1 MKTQTPSLKKWLSIT
16 NQIYQ
21 SDKPVDWVTCPRC
34 QHQSLRVRIQPYPEG
49 DVTLYFE
56 CLNCQL
62 VDHISRMPVPNWLK
76 FRLDPSQTQS
86 LH

>member
-1 MKTQTPSLKKWLSIT
+1 MRSQTPALKKWLPIT

-21 SDKPVDWVTCPRC
+21 SAKPVDLVICPHC
-34 QHQSLRVRIQPYPEG
+34 EHQSLHVRVQPYPEG

-76 FRLDPSQTQS
+76 STLMEMDSQA
-86 LH
+86 HR

>member
-1 MKTQTPSLKKWLSIT
+1 MKTQTSSLKKWLSVT

-21 SDKPVDWVTCPRC
+21 SDKPVDWGTCPRC
-34 QHQSLRVRIQPYPEG
+34 QHQSLHVRIQPYPEG

-76 FRLDPSQTQS
+76 STMMEMDSQV
-86 LH
+86 HR